1 MIGVNY
7 ENVSEERKSP
17 ATVCCFVQF
26 VIEPRVKR
34 TCDNIIFCVVF
45 AGIKMKFVV
54 IAIFALLS
62 LLSVNSVEGK
72 VFLNCELAQQLSK
85 SHVEKHLVPHFICL
99 AGAASQMN
107 SAKTTPM
114 PNKSMSYGLFQVS

>member
-1 MIGVNY
+1 
-7 ENVSEERKSP
+7 
-17 ATVCCFVQF
+17 
-26 VIEPRVKR
+26 
-34 TCDNIIFCVVF
+34 
-45 AGIKMKFVV
+45 MKFLV

-62 LLSVNSVEGK
+62 LLSVNSVDGK

-107 SAKTTPM
+107 SAKSTPM
-114 PNKSMSYGLFQVS
+114 PNKSMSYGLFQVRYRGDENSVVECSFLIVLCVNQSLDK